1 MKNTMIALSFAA
13 CAVSSLAHA
22 VTPWDVSV
30 DQSTAR
36 EMTQTQ
42 RTPSIA
48 SSGHKTRAQVRQEL
62 VQAEKD
68 GQLANLNHSLYSGGV

>member
-22 VTPWDVSV
+22 VTPRDVSV
-30 DQSTAR
+30 DQS
-36 EMTQTQ
+36 TQTQ

-48 SSGHKTRAQVRQEL
+48 SSGHKTLAQVRQEL

-68 GQLANLNHSLYSGGV
+68 VQLANLNHSLYSGGV